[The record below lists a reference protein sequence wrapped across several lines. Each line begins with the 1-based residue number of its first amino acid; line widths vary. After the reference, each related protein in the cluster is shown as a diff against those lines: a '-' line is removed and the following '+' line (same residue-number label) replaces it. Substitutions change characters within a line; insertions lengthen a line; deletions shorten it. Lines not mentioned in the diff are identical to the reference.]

1 MGYLSRKKDFA
12 NLFFKNAPLIEN
24 ILFIWLFEMYFNGNL
39 IGENLQN
46 NREVKVQR
54 RFFKNKDYFS
64 AV

>member
-12 NLFFKNAPLIEN
+12 NLSYECTLIEN
-24 ILFIWLFEMYFNGNL
+24 ILFVWLFEMYFNGNL

>member
-1 MGYLSRKKDFA
+1 M
-12 NLFFKNAPLIEN
+12 NAPLIDN
-24 ILFIWLFEMYFNGNL
+24 ILFVWLFEMYFNGNL

>member
-1 MGYLSRKKDFA
+1 MGYLSRKKI
-12 NLFFKNAPLIEN
+12 LQTYRKNAPLIEN